1 MKGSPGDQGA
11 RSPKGR
17 RSREEIRGATE
28 HVRSRS
34 ASLLAPGNAR
44 AKCRVGRLPPQD
56 VPAHR
61 GRWRQVWTW
70 WRGRGEPATPLRCLP
85 VGARRPRSVPH
96 GRHAGPE
103 APSQD
108 TRSQDTETRGR
119 QDVSPAVRGGVF
131 RTREE
136 AGNTQA
142 SSNCRMKEQNAA

>member
-11 RSPKGR
+11 RSPKGH
-17 RSREEIRGATE
+17 RSREEIRGAAE

-56 VPAHR
+56 DPAHR

-85 VGARRPRSVPH
+85 VGAPPPSKRPPRSPCRPGGPVPGH
-96 GRHAGPE
+96 TQPRRGNTWP
-103 APSQD
+103 
-108 TRSQDTETRGR
+108 TRRVPGCSRR
-119 QDVSPAVRGGVF
+119 RVPYSRGGGEYPGV
-131 RTREE
+131 
-136 AGNTQA
+136 
-142 SSNCRMKEQNAA
+142 